1 MNSPKVIIIGSHHH
15 NTLGVIRSLGRMGI
29 TPFVIMTKV
38 VKDSYILRSKYLSGH
53 VQLDGS
59 DKVIPYLLQHC
70 IDDSNKPVLIACHDR
85 ISEILDFNRIPLSKH
100 FFVPGTSNQG
110 LSKLVNKQIMTDLA
124 ASVGLNIPSSFVS
137 SSILDLSALSYP
149 VITKPIASKN
159 GSKHDIRIFN
169 SPDSLSIFL
178 RNNSDRTFQIQQYI
192 DKKFEFQLI
201 GCSVD
206 GGTII
211 IIPGISRLIR
221 TSSGSNTGFLKYS
234 ELTSDFDDTVSLTKS
249 FIKATGYSGLFSVE
263 FLRGKDGSDY
273 FMEMNFRND
282 GNAICTTNAGANL
295 PYYWVMS
302 CIGHSTESPVI
313 KHTEYVMPEYNE
325 IGMWMGGAL
334 STRDLRDDFGKV
346 TSYMEYA
353 EDDPQPTRGHLDFR
367 LKLIK
372 ATFLRP
378 IYQLAKWLR

>member
-1 MNSPKVIIIGSHHH
+1 MNLPKVIIIGSHHH

-38 VKDSYILRSKYLSGH
+38 VKDSYILRSKYLAGH

-59 DKVIPYLLQHC
+59 DKVIPYILQHC
-70 IDDSNKPVLIACHDR
+70 VDNSNKPVLIACHDR
-85 ISEILDFNRIPLSKH
+85 ISEILDFNRISLSEH

-110 LSKLVNKQIMTDLA
+110 LSKLVNKQIMTELA

-137 SSILDLSALSYP
+137 NSILDLSDLPFP
-149 VITKPIASKN
+149 VITKPAASKN
-159 GSKHDIRIFN
+159 GTKHDIRIFY
-169 SPDSLSIFL
+169 SPDSLSTFL
-178 RNNSDRTFQIQQYI
+178 KENSERTFQVQQYV
-192 DKKFEFQLI
+192 DKDFEFQLI

-206 GGTII
+206 GGSRI

-234 ELTSDFDDTVSLTKS
+234 ELTPDFDDTVSLTKS

-302 CIGHSTESPVI
+302 CIGQSPETPI
-313 KHTEYVMPEYNE
+313 INHTEYVMPEYNE
-325 IGMWMGGAL
+325 ISMWLGGVL
-334 STRDLRDDFGKV
+334 STRDLREDFHRV
-346 TSYMEYA
+346 TSFMEYA
-353 EDDPQPTRGHLDFR
+353 SDDPEPTHGHRDFR
-367 LKLIK
+367 ISLIK
-372 ATFLRP
+372 ATILRP
-378 IYQLAKWLR
+378 IYNIAKRFR